1 MKPFSIETPCHED
14 WTKMQIARDGRHCL
28 NCQKNVVDFTQM
40 ERYEILEYLYLHK
53 NESVC
58 GRIYKD
64 QIDIDYTDLYVSI
77 EGIAKQSKN
86 KSLPFYLL
94 TTLSLYLASCEE
106 DKPKEN
112 IQYAYQPDAI
122 PSNQLDTVFVVK
134 DTVPQE
140 PIKKSETSNNP
151 WMEGIVSGNFS
162 PSPIIEAQQ
171 LNKIDVTDYG
181 DAIETHASFGAD
193 FESLKSFVQDN
204 LIYPQSELSKGKKGV
219 VFVQFDILENGKVS
233 NAKAIKNTT
242 NSEVLEK
249 EALAVVQKTDYWT
262 PAKVNDI
269 AVKSTFVLPISF
281 EIKKY

>member
-28 NCQKNVVDFTQM
+28 NCQKNVLDFTQM
-40 ERYEILEYLYLHK
+40 KRHEILEYLYLHK

-64 QIDIDYTDLYVSI
+64 QIDIDYTDLYVTI

-106 DKPKEN
+106 KEKN
-112 IQYAYQPDAI
+112 NHVINYAYQP
-122 PSNQLDTVFVVK
+122 SELGLQNLDTVFVEK
-134 DTVPQE
+134 DTIPE
-140 PIKKSETSNNP
+140 KE
-151 WMEGIVSGNFS
+151 
-162 PSPIIEAQQ
+162 IIENSEIKQMVFGDFITQ
-171 LNKIDVTDYG
+171 ENNTIDTSIFHLKNQNV
-181 DAIETHASFGAD
+181 INASFGHD
-193 FESLKSFVQDN
+193 FESLKNFITTN
-204 LIYPQSELSKGKKGV
+204 LNYPQSELRKGKKGV

-233 NAKAIKNTT
+233 NPKAIKNTT

-249 EALAVVQKTDYWT
+249 EALTVVQKTDYWT

-281 EIKKY
+281 DIKKY

>member
-14 WTKMQIARDGRHCL
+14 WNKMQIARDGRHCL

-40 ERYEILEYLYLHK
+40 ERHEILEYLYFHK

-64 QIDIDYTDLYVSI
+64 QIDIDYTDLYVTI

-106 DKPKEN
+106 EKPKEKV
-112 IQYAYQPDAI
+112 QYAYQPDAI
-122 PSNQLDTVFVVK
+122 PNNQLDTVFLVK
-134 DTVPQE
+134 DTIP
-140 PIKKSETSNNP
+140 KKNISETCTSP
-151 WMEGIVSGNFS
+151 IYSGSVQGNFF
-162 PSPIIEAQQ
+162 PKPIAEQVL
-171 LNKIDVTDYG
+171 LNQIDVSKFD
-181 DAIETHASFGAD
+181 DKFETHACFGAD

-204 LIYPQSELSKGKKGV
+204 LIYPQSELHKGKKGA

-233 NAKAIKNTT
+233 NAKAIKNST

-262 PAKVNDI
+262 PAKVDGI

-281 EIKKY
+281 DIKKY